1 MQLPTPDT
9 WYNHLGYFVFSI
21 EGETHWTW
29 WGYGLSDYLPS
40 WITRI
45 LHVAVLFC
53 VGLLAIVGVR
63 IPWLVPPLARLTGV
77 VGLIACAAIV
87 LGVVGWPSYVCFY
100 SWPLV
105 GGCFLMIWLTRP
117 APGRRTQWFR
127 TAMLPV
133 LVLLSPDMIVLIVDP
148 PELFLLAS
156 PMLPLQLLS
165 LAAVIWIPPLEPNKL
180 RILARRMIPLLLL
193 PVLGVYLLNWAG
205 FLDQDSPHW
214 VILLVPVSIPASW
227 IWVAACLR
235 QRRKPA
241 DPALLHFA

>member
-148 PELFLLAS
+148 PELFLLAV